1 MNIEQLLPNV
11 YYEDSRDFAYIAR
24 LFEVI
29 FNYMKTG
36 ADCVKNNYTSDKS
49 AVDSSLVE
57 LLADT
62 LGFTCRH
69 SYDNNALTAIAGS
82 FQELLRNKGSLYS
95 IELAINL
102 LINAQQTK
110 GDKEFNYA
118 CELNT
123 VNTGYDPDGV
133 DLIIYLPDN
142 LQEVTLL
149 EDLLDYILPAGM
161 LYKILKIQSTGG
173 FRTSTTSVFA
183 DTNKVDI
190 VKPSSKE
197 LASINIEDASGYVH
211 STRADQVPELFREIA
226 SDLSE

>member
-24 LFEVI
+24 LFELI

-69 SYDNNALTAIAGS
+69 SYDNDALTAIAGS

-118 CELNT
+118 CELHPE
-123 VNTGYDPDGV
+123 YDPDDV

-142 LQEVTLL
+142 LQQVTLL

-183 DTNKVDI
+183 DTNIIHI
-190 VKPSSKE
+190 VRPTNKE
-197 LASINIEDASGYVH
+197 LASINIEEASGYVD
-211 STRADQVPELFREIA
+211 STRTDQVPELFREIA
-226 SDLSE
+226 NDLSE

>member
-24 LFEVI
+24 LFELI

-102 LINAQQTK
+102 LINAQRTK

-118 CELNT
+118 CELNPE
-123 VNTGYDPDGV
+123 YDDV

-173 FRTSTTSVFA
+173 FRKSTTSVFA
-183 DTNKVDI
+183 DTSKVDI
-190 VKPSSKE
+190 VKPSRKE

>member
-24 LFEVI
+24 LFELI

-49 AVDSSLVE
+49 AVDSGLVE

-69 SYDNNALTAIAGS
+69 SYDNAALTAIAGS

-118 CELNT
+118 CEL
-123 VNTGYDPDGV
+123 NTGYDPDGV

-173 FRTSTTSVFA
+173 FRISTTSVFA

-197 LASINIEDASGYVH
+197 LASINIEEASDYVD
-211 STRADQVPELFREIA
+211 STHTNQVPELFREIA
-226 SDLSE
+226 SDLSD